1 MKRSFQMTLTLK
13 SNDFTAN
20 GLIPSEFTCDGD
32 NISPTLSWQG
42 APSSTKSFVLI
53 MDDPDAPGGVWD
65 HWLLFNIP
73 AALHELSAGVISPP
87 DDSEMGMNSW
97 GETGYGG
104 PCPPDREHRYFFKLY
119 ALDTKL
125 NLSSPKKS
133 QLEAAMNGHI
143 IEKAVLIGRY
153 NRNKK

>member
-1 MKRSFQMTLTLK
+1 MTLTLQ
-13 SNDFTAN
+13 SNDFIAN

-32 NISPTLSWQG
+32 NISPSLSWHG

-73 AALHELSAGVISPP
+73 AALHELSADLISLP
-87 DDSEMGMNSW
+87 DNSQIGMNSW
-97 GETGYGG
+97 GKTEYGG

-125 NLSSPKKS
+125 NLSCPKKS
-133 QLEAAMNGHI
+133 QLEAAMEGHI

-153 NRNKK
+153 NRNNK

>member
-1 MKRSFQMTLTLK
+1 MILILQ

-20 GLIPSEFTCDGD
+20 GLIPSKFTCDGD
-32 NISPTLSWQG
+32 NISPSLKWQG

-73 AALHELSAGVISPP
+73 ATLNELSADLISPP
-87 DDSEMGMNSW
+87 DDSQMGMNSW
-97 GETGYGG
+97 GESGYGG
-104 PCPPDREHRYFFKLY
+104 PCPPDREHRYYFKLY

-133 QLEAAMNGHI
+133 QLEAAMKGHI
-143 IEKAVLIGRY
+143 IEKAILIGRY